1 MSYGKA
7 YFYSRRSAA
16 RHIMSLFFQHKSQG
30 KNIDFGKKKSFAL
43 PFITD
48 FCRLPKFY
56 RREFQKHISLIR
68 YGGLS
73 MKIEKLKVLGAKPFP
88 AAAKSAIAASFGI
101 AAAFTLNACDDS
113 TSANSEQGSDP
124 APNSINSSETIV
136 SSSLAEEAPNSSSLT
151 EGPASSSQS
160 DATSAETTP
169 TSSSN
174 SIPLSHEPVS
184 SSLMEAISSALE
196 SSSSAAE
203 PTSSTV
209 EPASSA
215 SVPASS
221 SSQPTDQEIKNACQM
236 SGTPYVNIGAEV
248 YFCPDVT
255 GETVLFSMVS
265 TFERTDAEV

>member
-1 MSYGKA
+1 
-7 YFYSRRSAA
+7 
-16 RHIMSLFFQHKSQG
+16 
-30 KNIDFGKKKSFAL
+30 
-43 PFITD
+43 
-48 FCRLPKFY
+48 
-56 RREFQKHISLIR
+56 
-68 YGGLS
+68 

-88 AAAKSAIAASFGI
+88 AAAKSAIAATFGI

-136 SSSLAEEAPNSSSLT
+136 SSSMAEEAPNSSSLT

-255 GETVLFSMVS
+255 GEMVLFSMVS

>member
-1 MSYGKA
+1 
-7 YFYSRRSAA
+7 
-16 RHIMSLFFQHKSQG
+16 
-30 KNIDFGKKKSFAL
+30 
-43 PFITD
+43 
-48 FCRLPKFY
+48 
-56 RREFQKHISLIR
+56 
-68 YGGLS
+68 

-88 AAAKSAIAASFGI
+88 AAAKSAIAATFGI

-136 SSSLAEEAPNSSSLT
+136 SSSLAEEAPN
-151 EGPASSSQS
+151 SSSQS

>member
-1 MSYGKA
+1 
-7 YFYSRRSAA
+7 
-16 RHIMSLFFQHKSQG
+16 
-30 KNIDFGKKKSFAL
+30 
-43 PFITD
+43 
-48 FCRLPKFY
+48 
-56 RREFQKHISLIR
+56 
-68 YGGLS
+68 
-73 MKIEKLKVLGAKPFP
+73 MKIEKLKVLGAKPFS
-88 AAAKSAIAASFGI
+88 AATKNAIAATFGI

-113 TSANSEQGSDP
+113 TSANSEQGIDP
-124 APNSINSSETIV
+124 IPNSINSSETI
-136 SSSLAEEAPNSSSLT
+136 S
-151 EGPASSSQS
+151 SSSQ
-160 DATSAETTP
+160 AEETP

-196 SSSSAAE
+196 SSSSAAD
-203 PTSSTV
+203 PTSSTVEPASSEVEPANSTV

-248 YFCPDVT
+248 YFCPDVS